1 MATKPTLHRGKL
13 ARQPKILSVRAL
25 TREDLACLQLP
36 RAPQGRIKKFRNT
49 HHRLAKLWAGGLS
62 RRQISEISGLS
73 YTRLSQYDSDPAFQE
88 LVTQYKPEIDAQ
100 QAEEVD
106 EFLSLGIENMIKAER
121 QLGEH
126 LDRADDGD
134 ELLPVSQL
142 LAISGDRADRF
153 GYAKHS
159 RQTNEVLDFAKILE
173 AQMSRMGKATVID
186 AEPVSTPSSG
196 LEGTPLSPRPSSP
209 PTQSFAAAA
218 GHRRRI

>member
-1 MATKPTLHRGKL
+1 VTKPTLHSGKL

-25 TREDLACLQLP
+25 TRDDLACLNQP

-49 HHRLAKLWAGGLS
+49 HHRLAKLFAGGLS
-62 RRQISEISGLS
+62 IRQISEISGLS
-73 YTRLSQYDSDPAFQE
+73 YTRLHQYGGDPAFQE
-88 LVTQYKPEIDAQ
+88 LVAQYKPEVDAQ
-100 QAEEVD
+100 QAEEID
-106 EFLSLGIENMIKAER
+106 EFLNLGIENMIKAER

-153 GYAKHS
+153 GYSKQS
-159 RQTNEVLDFAKILE
+159 RQTNEVLDFARILE

-186 AEPVSTPSSG
+186 AEPVQTLPSGSVG
-196 LEGTPLSPRPSSP
+196 PSASQQPPSP
-209 PTQSFAAAA
+209 PTQPFAAAA